1 MFFCDLFY
9 HLFKLIARKKLILL
23 SATPM
28 YNTASEIVELI
39 NLMLSNDKCKLLN
52 PNTIFNHDELI
63 NGPELAKQINGYISY
78 IRGETL
84 DKFPVRLYPTENIV
98 KSKKIEELTL
108 YECLMK

>member
-1 MFFCDLFY
+1 
-9 HLFKLIARKKLILL
+9 
-23 SATPM
+23 M

-52 PNTIFNHDELI
+52 PNTIFNQDELI

-84 DKFPVRLYPTENIV
+84 DKFPKELLTPLLIGEGSFLYTFETGLKINP
-98 KSKKIEELTL
+98 SKA
-108 YECLMK
+108 